1 MINEEQIVIRPIA
14 IDDIDKGYFE
24 LLSQLTTA
32 EKPSKELFKERVEKI
47 NKRNCE
53 RILVCEYVPEKK
65 IIGTITTIIELKFI
79 HGMSKV
85 AHVEDFVVDSEYRKM
100 KLGTKLIQLAI
111 ESAKKEGCYKII
123 LDCNDSVKAFYEKVG
138 FIQNNYSM
146 QLYFK

>member
-32 EKPSKELFKERVEKI
+32 EKPSKELFKERVEEI

-100 KLGTKLIQLAI
+100 KLGTK
-111 ESAKKEGCYKII
+111 
-123 LDCNDSVKAFYEKVG
+123 
-138 FIQNNYSM
+138 
-146 QLYFK
+146 

>member
-1 MINEEQIVIRPIA
+1 
-14 IDDIDKGYFE
+14 
-24 LLSQLTTA
+24 
-32 EKPSKELFKERVEKI
+32 
-47 NKRNCE
+47 
-53 RILVCEYVPEKK
+53 
-65 IIGTITTIIELKFI
+65 
-79 HGMSKV
+79 MSKV